1 MNYYIHVLIQNEK
14 ILKSTIY
21 NIFDFLKDMHS
32 FLRWTTDEYKRKN
45 NSPFIQEALRNS
57 DFSRTTELIAKQ
69 LKIDRLY
76 KTSKS
81 FS

>member
-1 MNYYIHVLIQNEK
+1 
-14 ILKSTIY
+14 
-21 NIFDFLKDMHS
+21 MHS